1 MSEFRYESYVMPA
14 AALGSCNP
22 LPALR
27 RTGDAHAAIASDPS
41 IPDDERRHLGYG
53 CGPRVLPYL
62 MQDAYDRNRAPRA
75 FEAAILENETLRA
88 VFLPELGGRLWSLV
102 HKPTDRELLYR
113 NPVFQP
119 GNLAIRN
126 AWFSGGVE
134 WNIGI
139 VGHCPFTCSPLH
151 AARLTAPDGTP
162 VLRLYE
168 WERIRGAPFQI
179 DAWLPAGASMLFVRV
194 HILNPHDTEIPMY
207 WWSNIAAPET
217 PDTRVLVPADAA
229 RRFGYEG
236 RLTSVAIPAHQG
248 ADVTFP
254 ARIGPSMDFFY
265 RLPEGQRPWIAALD
279 GAGRGLVQTSTA
291 RLRGR
296 KLFVW
301 GMNAGGRRWQEF
313 LSLPGA
319 PYIEIQAGLGRTQME
334 CVPMP
339 AYAAWD
345 WLEAYGPMDADPGIT
360 HGPDWP
366 AARRE
371 VKRRLDEML
380 PEAALASAD
389 AMGAVIAARP
399 PEAWLCRGSGWGALE
414 RRRRERSG
422 EPPFLPAALPFHD
435 ATLGDDQAP
444 WLALLE
450 TGNFPEGD
458 PDGPDPGAWMVQTE
472 WRALLEAAVKK
483 PDNAH
488 WRTWL
493 HLGVM
498 RFDAGDDE
506 GARRAWQ
513 QSLQHRR
520 SPWALRNLALLEQM
534 AGRKA
539 EAADLWMEAHQRLPG
554 MAPLAI
560 ECGQALIEA
569 GRSDD
574 WLDLLPKLPDPIRR
588 RGRTRLLEARAA
600 MESGDLER
608 VETML
613 HDAFVVEDI
622 REGEI
627 SLSDLWTELHARR
640 LAARASKPPDE
651 TFREQ
656 SRRDF
661 PPPAHLDFRMR
672 PDIT

>member
-1 MSEFRYESYVMPA
+1 MSEFRYERYVMPA
-14 AALGSCNP
+14 ALLGPSNP

-27 RTGDAHAAIASDPS
+27 RTGDVHATIASDPA
-41 IPDDERRHLGYG
+41 IPADERRYLGYG
-53 CGPRVLPYL
+53 CQPRVLPYRP
-62 MQDAYDRNRAPRA
+62 QDDYDRSRAPRA

-162 VLRLYE
+162 VLRMYE
-168 WERIRGAPFQI
+168 WERIRGVPFQI
-179 DAWLPAGASMLFVRV
+179 DAWLPDGAAMLFIRV
-194 HILNPHDTEIPMY
+194 SIRNPHATDIPMY
-207 WWSNIAAPET
+207 WWSNIAVPET

-236 RLTSVAIPAHQG
+236 RLTSIAIPVHEG

-265 RLPEGQRPWIAALD
+265 RLPDGQRPWIAALE
-279 GAGRGLVQTSTA
+279 AEGRGLVQTSTA

-313 LSLPGA
+313 LSVPGA
-319 PYIEIQAGLGRTQME
+319 PYIEIQAGLARTQME
-334 CVPMP
+334 CLPMP
-339 AYAAWD
+339 ARAQWD
-345 WLEAYGPMDADPGIT
+345 WLEAYGPMQADPEIT
-360 HGPDWP
+360 HGTDWS
-366 AARRE
+366 AAWRE
-371 VKRRLDEML
+371 VARHLDGLL
-380 PEAALASAD
+380 PGETMTAAEAA
-389 AMGAVIAARP
+389 GAVIAGRP
-399 PEAWLCRGSGWGALE
+399 PETLLRRGSGWGALE
-414 RRRRERSG
+414 RRRREQSG
-422 EPPFLPAALPFHD
+422 EPPFQSPAMPFD
-435 ATLGDDQAP
+435 NATLDGDQAP
-444 WLALLE
+444 WLTLLE
-450 TGNFPEGD
+450 TGCFPEGD
-458 PDGPDPGAWMVQTE
+458 PDGPDPGAWMVQPE
-472 WRALLEAAVKK
+472 WRALLESSAAR
-483 PDNAH
+483 PENAH

-498 RFDAGDDE
+498 RFDAGDAD

-513 QSLQHRR
+513 QSLQRRR
-520 SPWALRNLALLEQM
+520 SPWALRNLAVLEQM

-539 EAADLWMEAHQRLPG
+539 EAADLWMEARQRLPDL
-554 MAPLAI
+554 APLAI
-560 ECGQALIEA
+560 ECGQALLEA
-569 GRSDD
+569 GRSGA
-574 WLDLLPKLPDPIRR
+574 WLDLLPMLPEPIRR
-588 RGRTRLLEARAA
+588 SGRVRLLEARAA
-600 MESGDLER
+600 LETGDFDR
-608 VETML
+608 VETIL
-613 HDAFVVEDI
+613 NANIVIEDI

-640 LAARASKPPDE
+640 LADRVGKAPDE

-672 PDIT
+672 PDTT